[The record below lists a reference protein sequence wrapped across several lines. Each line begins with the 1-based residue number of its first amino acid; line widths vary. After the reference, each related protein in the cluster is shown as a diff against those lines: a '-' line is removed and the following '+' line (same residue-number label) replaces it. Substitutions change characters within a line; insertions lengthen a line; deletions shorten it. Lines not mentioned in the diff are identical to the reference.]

1 MDKTV
6 FLECESVEVC
16 TIGIPAEPLD
26 FLKRA
31 VDAGH
36 PRGVEVHV
44 DDIIHDV
51 VVANFHDSPYKLAK
65 KRLQFFKKWQERARV
80 IDLEGDAFIQGAP
93 EHA

>member
-1 MDKTV
+1 M
-6 FLECESVEVC
+6 EVC

-44 DDIIHDV
+44 DDIIQNV
-51 VVANFHDSPYKLAK
+51 VVENFHDDPN
-65 KRLQFFKKWQERARV
+65 LQRSVYISSNDGKNVLESLSRRV
-80 IDLEGDAFIQGAP
+80 ILS
-93 EHA
+93 